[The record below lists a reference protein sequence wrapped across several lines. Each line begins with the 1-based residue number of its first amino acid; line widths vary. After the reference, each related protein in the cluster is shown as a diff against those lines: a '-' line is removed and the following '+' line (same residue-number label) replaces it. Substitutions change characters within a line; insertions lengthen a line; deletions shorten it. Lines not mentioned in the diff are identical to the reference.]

1 MMIER
6 LVDSSGRA
14 FGFKVTGQ
22 LSAEDIVG
30 ISQQID
36 EAIAAQKK
44 PIGILAD
51 LAGMHGATWAA
62 RWEETRFLQ
71 RHTNSIARL
80 AIVSDNEWEQVAETT
95 MVAAASLQAETLYFH
110 SREMQHAWHWA
121 RMTLRDEAMPVRV
134 MYPGKG
140 LFQDYTPEYMG
151 I

>member
-1 MMIER
+1 MIER

-110 SREMQHAWHWA
+110 SSEMQHAWHWA